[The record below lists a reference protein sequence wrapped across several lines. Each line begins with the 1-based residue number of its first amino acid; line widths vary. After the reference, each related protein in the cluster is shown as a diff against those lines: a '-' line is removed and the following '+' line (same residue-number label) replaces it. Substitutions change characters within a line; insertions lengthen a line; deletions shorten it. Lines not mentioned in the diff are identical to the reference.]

1 MKEATTLKQR
11 FDFFKTTIGERNA
24 KIGYYVKVFE
34 ISLRM
39 VVDRKL
45 QKNILVHKKIKM
57 ELLSLSFI
65 IFNGQIAPVGGWF
78 SL

>member
-34 ISLRM
+34 ISLKM
-39 VVDRKL
+39 VVARKL
-45 QKNILVHKKIKM
+45 QKNILVHKKHQNGASGLYLYR
-57 ELLSLSFI
+57 LLYLM
-65 IFNGQIAPVGGWF
+65 VR
-78 SL
+78 

>member
-45 QKNILVHKKIKM
+45 QKNILVHKKNQNGASGLYLYR
-57 ELLSLSFI
+57 LLYLM
-65 IFNGQIAPVGGWF
+65 VR
-78 SL
+78 

>member
-45 QKNILVHKKIKM
+45 QKNILVHKKNQNGVSGLYLYR
-57 ELLSLSFI
+57 LLYLM
-65 IFNGQIAPVGGWF
+65 VR
-78 SL
+78 

>member
-45 QKNILVHKKIKM
+45 QKKILVHKKIKM
-57 ELLSLSFI
+57 ELLASIFI
-65 IFNGQIAPVGGWF
+65 VYYI
-78 SL
+78 